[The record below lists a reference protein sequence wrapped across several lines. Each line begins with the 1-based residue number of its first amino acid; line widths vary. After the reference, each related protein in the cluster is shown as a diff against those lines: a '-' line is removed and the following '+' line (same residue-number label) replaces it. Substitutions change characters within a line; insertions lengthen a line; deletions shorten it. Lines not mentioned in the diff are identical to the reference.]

1 MTTNK
6 VYEEEFTFGEFS
18 SEDEQHKVEAILKVS
33 KKSLD
38 DNHKTYQ
45 LFLKPTQNVQ
55 NIYSI
60 HAIEDETTPIKLPV
74 SYNHNVNAVNE
85 DVTPPNPL
93 FHTPTKDI
101 PEPPFPK
108 SEYDSWLGFESII
121 PGQISSIGIDFADW
135 NNSKTLTITDGAIFS
150 MDPTSENKQNE
161 EDEIMI
167 SQLTVDENQEIDI
180 TINIQGQSTIT
191 GVNLYQINDITFIY
205 DPKEKLDDDEEY
217 EFIKKIKDGWD
228 DFKSFFEN
236 I

>member
-1 MTTNK
+1 MTSG
-6 VYEEEFTFGEFS
+6 EFTFGEFS
-18 SEDEQHKVEAILKVS
+18 SDDDQHKVEAILKVS

-55 NIYSI
+55 NIYTI
-60 HAIEDETTPIKLPV
+60 FATNETPPIQLPV
-74 SYNHNVNAVNE
+74 SYNHGVSAVNQ
-85 DVTPPNPL
+85 DVTPPNSL
-93 FHTPTKDI
+93 FYTPTDNDS
-101 PEPPFPK
+101 EPPFPK
-108 SEYDSWLGFESII
+108 SEYDSWLGFESIT

-150 MDPTSENKQNE
+150 MDPTSDNKRNE

-167 SQLTVDENQEIDI
+167 SQLTVDEGQKIDI

-217 EFIKKIKDGWD
+217 EIIKKIKDGWD
-228 DFKSFFEN
+228 DFISFFEN

>member
-1 MTTNK
+1 MRSI
-6 VYEEEFTFGEFS
+6 YEEFTFGEFS
-18 SEDEQHKVEAILKVS
+18 SDDNKHKVEAILKVS

-45 LFLKPTQNVQ
+45 LFLKPTQNVK

-60 HAIEDETTPIKLPV
+60 HATNETSPIKLPV
-74 SYNHNVNAVNE
+74 SYNHDVAGVNQDVTSPNPSFYTPSE
-85 DVTPPNPL
+85 DV
-93 FHTPTKDI
+93 

-108 SEYDSWLGFESII
+108 SEYDSWLGFEYDTQ
-121 PGQISSIGIDFADW
+121 GQISSIGIDFADW
-135 NNSKTLTITDGAIFS
+135 NDSKSLKITDGAIFNIN
-150 MDPTSENKQNE
+150 PTVDNQKNE

-191 GVNLYQINDITFIY
+191 GVNLYQINEITFKY
-205 DPKEKLDDDEEY
+205 EPDDDPDDEEY
-217 EFIKKIKDGWD
+217 DFIKKIKDSWN
-228 DFKSFFEN
+228 DFTALFEN